1 MKPCSWC
8 DGRFSPNVSYQI
20 YCSTDCRNA
29 ATKEKILTRYSMSKR
44 QKRKSKDR
52 KCINCK
58 GPLSIYND
66 DQICYECSINPKSVT
81 KVLKQIKGMSK

>member
-1 MKPCSWC
+1 
-8 DGRFSPNVSYQI
+8 
-20 YCSTDCRNA
+20 
-29 ATKEKILTRYSMSKR
+29 MSKR

-58 GPLSIYND
+58 GLLSIYND

>member
-1 MKPCSWC
+1 
-8 DGRFSPNVSYQI
+8 
-20 YCSTDCRNA
+20 
-29 ATKEKILTRYSMSKR
+29 MSKR

>member
-1 MKPCSWC
+1 VKPCSWC

-20 YCSTDCRNA
+20 YCSAVCRES

-44 QKRKSKDR
+44 QKRKSKNR

-58 GPLSIYND
+58 SSLSIYND
-66 DQICYECSINPKSVT
+66 NQICHECSINPKSVT
-81 KVLKQIKGMSK
+81 KALKKIKGMSK